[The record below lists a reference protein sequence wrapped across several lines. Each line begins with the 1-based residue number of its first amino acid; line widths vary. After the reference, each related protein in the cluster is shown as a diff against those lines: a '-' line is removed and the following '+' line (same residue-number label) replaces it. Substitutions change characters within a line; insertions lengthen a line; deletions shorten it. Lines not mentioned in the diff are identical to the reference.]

1 MGNSRTPG
9 KWPYRAGEP
18 GKGKRV
24 VKVKEEGTSGRARP
38 GGVVRP
44 EEHAQPWIT
53 PAQARL
59 VLFAALASMTAAAL
73 WWGYHSPW
81 LTITNVEVVGSVG
94 VPADDIERA
103 AAVDGSSTFSVDLE
117 GAEARIEAMPKVRDA
132 TVTKLGWDT
141 VRVVV
146 EERVAWGSWQ
156 LDGVKV
162 PIDID
167 GHVLDGQAAPDGAP
181 VIVEVAPGRS
191 LQPGDRL
198 DAGSIE
204 LADRLVRESQ
214 TSFGRPVQALLYR
227 QSAGL
232 TVVLG
237 PREVN
242 GKPMWVTFGDMR
254 DYDFKVA
261 SLFVLMV
268 EAAKADVPLN
278 VVDLRFGN
286 RLVFN

>member
-1 MGNSRTPG
+1 MGKGRTPG
-9 KWPYRAGEP
+9 KWPYRAGP
-18 GKGKRV
+18 PAKGKRV
-24 VKVKEEGTSGRARP
+24 VKVKEEAPR
-38 GGVVRP
+38 GVVRP
-44 EEHAQPWIT
+44 EEHARPWIT

-59 VLFAALASMTAAAL
+59 VVFAAVASMMLAAM
-73 WWGYHSPW
+73 WWAYHSPW
-81 LTITNVEVVGSVG
+81 LTISNVEVVGAVG
-94 VPADDIERA
+94 IPADDIERA
-103 AAVDGSSTFSVDLE
+103 AGVDGSSTFSVDLA
-117 GAEARIEAMPKVRDA
+117 GAEARVEALPKVRNA
-132 TVTKLGWDT
+132 TVSKLGWDT
-141 VRVVV
+141 VRITV

-156 LDGVKV
+156 LDDVKV

-167 GHVLDGQAAPDGAP
+167 GLVLDGAAAPEGSP
-181 VIVEVAPGRS
+181 VIVEVEPGRS

-198 DAGSIE
+198 DAGAVE

-242 GKPMWVTFGDMR
+242 GKALWVTFGDMR

-268 EAAKADVPLN
+268 KASEQGIPLN